1 MDYKKY
7 RYHYQDFPVNQNYLL
22 MNTTPS
28 KIGPNSIIQTVAALE
43 ATYGKAK
50 AETMLS
56 KIGQGYLVGNLPKEM
71 VEEAKFH
78 TLVGALQKEI
88 GETATSR
95 ILQESGER
103 TARYLLKVRIPSIF
117 QKLVKLL
124 PPRPAFKLFLFAISK
139 NAWTFAGSGE
149 FTYTMNQPPEIT
161 VKVTFPTQPVVG
173 NFYLGTFTALLQEL
187 VNPKTKIEADIRKEN
202 GNIRCHYRC
211 NI

>member
-1 MDYKKY
+1 
-7 RYHYQDFPVNQNYLL
+7 
-22 MNTTPS
+22 MNTAPS

-43 ATYGKAK
+43 ASYGKTK
-50 AETMLS
+50 TENMLR

-71 VEEAKFH
+71 VEEGKFH
-78 TLVGALQKEI
+78 TLVCALQKEI
-88 GETATSR
+88 GDTATSG
-95 ILQESGER
+95 ILKESGKR
-103 TARYLLKVRIPSIF
+103 TAHYLLKVRIPGIF
-117 QKLVKLL
+117 QKFLKLL

-149 FTYTMNQPPEIT
+149 FTYTMNRPPEIT

-187 VNPKTKIEADIRKEN
+187 VNPKTTIKADIRKEN

-211 NI
+211 EI